1 MNKLMATE
9 AYGPHLVLDG
19 YEADPTRLAD
29 LECIYDF
36 LDRAPEV
43 IGMTKIMPPYVFKFS
58 PLPPHPPEDAGISG
72 FVIIAESH
80 ISIHTYPERSFLSA
94 DVFACKAFP
103 VQAAIDFLVNHFSV
117 GRHDYRVL
125 DRGLEYPR
133 DLKLAEAITLDQRQS
148 RLDRAE
154 G

>member
-1 MNKLMATE
+1 MKNHAVE

-19 YEADPTRLAD
+19 YEADPRRLAD

-36 LDRAPEV
+36 LDRAPDV
-43 IGMTKIMPPYVFKFS
+43 IGMTKIMPPYVFKFN

-80 ISIHTYPERSFLSA
+80 ISVHTYPERAYLSA
-94 DVFACKAFP
+94 DIFSCKVFP
-103 VQAAIDFLVNHFSV
+103 LETAIDFLVQHFKI
-117 GRHDYRVL
+117 GKWDYRVF

-133 DLKLAEAITLDQRQS
+133 DINLAKKLVFNQRIAG
-148 RLDRAE
+148 RE
-154 G
+154 P

>member
-1 MNKLMATE
+1 MKGQMLTVE

-19 YEADPTRLAD
+19 YECDPKRLAD

-43 IGMTKIMPPYVFKFS
+43 IGMTRIMPPYVFKFN
-58 PLPPHPPEDAGISG
+58 PQPPRPPEDAGISG

-80 ISIHTYPERSFLSA
+80 ISVHTYPERAYLSA
-94 DVFACKAFP
+94 DFFSCKAFP
-103 VQAAIDFLVNHFSV
+103 VETAIDFLVRHFGI
-117 GRHDYRVL
+117 GRWEHRVF

-133 DLKLAEAITLDQRQS
+133 DLHLAKKLTMEQRIGG
-148 RLDRAE
+148 RAP
-154 G
+154 